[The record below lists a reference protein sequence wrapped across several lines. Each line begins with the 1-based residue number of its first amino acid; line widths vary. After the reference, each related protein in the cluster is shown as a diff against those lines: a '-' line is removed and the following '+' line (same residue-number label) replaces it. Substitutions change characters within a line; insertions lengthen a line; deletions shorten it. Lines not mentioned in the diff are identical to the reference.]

1 MEVLKVNNINNFSIV
16 DLLPPSISSD
26 STIINA
32 CKCIDQELHKVS
44 GYIEKLNI
52 LNNIDN
58 LDDSILDVLAY
69 QFDVPYYDSD
79 LTIEK
84 KRELV
89 KGSISWHKKKGTVGA
104 VEEIVSIVF
113 GESKVEEWYKYNGNP
128 HHFRIITTNIEV
140 DDSFISKF
148 KEAVEHI
155 KRKSSW
161 LDEVIVIIASQ
172 LSIYTGFVVHTAST
186 TIIRQEG

>member
-1 MEVLKVNNINNFSIV
+1 MNDINDFSII

-26 STIINA
+26 SSIINA
-32 CKCIDQELHKVS
+32 CRCIDKELHKVS

-52 LNNIDN
+52 LNNVDN
-58 LDDSILDVLAY
+58 LDDSLLDVLAY
-69 QFDVPYYDSD
+69 QFDSPYYDSNL

-84 KRELV
+84 KREIV
-89 KGSISWHKKKGTVGA
+89 KNSISWHKKKGTVGA

-113 GESKVEEWYKYNGNP
+113 GESKVEEWYKYNGDP

-172 LSIYTGFVVHTAST
+172 LSIYTGFVVHSANT